1 MRVAKDLGY
10 TLADLTSSLT
20 REELQLWVL
29 YYELEAQEAAEM
41 QSKARRR

>member
-10 TLADLTSSLT
+10 TLSDISQSMT

-29 YYELEAQEAAEM
+29 YYELEAQEAREM
-41 QSKARRR
+41 QQKARRR

>member
-10 TLADLTSSLT
+10 TLADITRSLT

-29 YYELEAQEAAEM
+29 YYELEAKEVAEM
-41 QSKARRR
+41 QSKAKRR

>member
-10 TLADLTSSLT
+10 TLADLSNSLT

-29 YYELEAQEAAEM
+29 HYELEAQEAKEM
-41 QSKARRR
+41 RQKARRR